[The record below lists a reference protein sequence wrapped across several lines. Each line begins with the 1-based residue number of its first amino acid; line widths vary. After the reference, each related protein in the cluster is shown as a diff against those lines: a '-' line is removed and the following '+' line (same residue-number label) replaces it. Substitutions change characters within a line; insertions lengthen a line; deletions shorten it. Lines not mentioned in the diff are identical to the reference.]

1 MKITAT
7 RILNILLLFSFLML
21 GFFIESK
28 LSLFKLNSSKTYS
41 FFVIDGELDV
51 NNKKISK
58 GTFFI
63 VDKES
68 SLNFKAKTEAEI
80 FEIKS
85 PSSPSYKTYFQR
97 FMN

>member
-1 MKITAT
+1 MIEIRNHK
-7 RILNILLLFSFLML
+7 LNSNSFN
-21 GFFIESK
+21 
-28 LSLFKLNSSKTYS
+28 FKLNYSKTYS
-41 FFVIDGELDV
+41 FFVVDGKLDV

-63 VDKES
+63 VNKEC

-85 PSSPSYKTYFQR
+85 PSSPSYKTYFQK

>member
-1 MKITAT
+1 MIEIRNHK
-7 RILNILLLFSFLML
+7 LNSSDFDY
-21 GFFIESK
+21 
-28 LSLFKLNSSKTYS
+28 KLNSSKTYS
-41 FFVIDGELDV
+41 FFVIDGELSV
-51 NNKKISK
+51 NDKKISK

-68 SLNFKAKTEAEI
+68 SLNFKAKTEADI